1 MASDSVIRILLVE
14 DHETVRY
21 GLRLLLE
28 RQPDMTVVGEACNG
42 RIAIEQAC
50 ALRPTVAVIDVS
62 MPELNGVE
70 ATRAIAAEAPDV
82 AVVALTRYSDDGYV
96 QALLGAG
103 ACAYVLKQSASLELL
118 NAIRAAAAGRRYLD
132 TALSDRVADAFLA
145 RHAGSEPPR
154 RISEREGEVLRLIAI
169 GHSNKEIAHRLDLSV
184 KTVEAH
190 KANGMRKLNLGGRVD
205 IVRFAIKEGWLRD
218 A

>member
-1 MASDSVIRILLVE
+1 VIRILLAE

-21 GLRLLLE
+21 GLKLLID
-28 RQPDMTVVGEACNG
+28 RQPDMEVVGEACNG
-42 RIAIEQAC
+42 RLAVEQARL
-50 ALRPTVAVIDVS
+50 LRPTVAVLDVS

-70 ATRAIAAEAPDV
+70 ATRAIASEAPGV

-118 NAIRAAAAGRRYLD
+118 NAIRAAALGRRYLD
-132 TALSDRVADAFLA
+132 TALTDRVADAFLA
-145 RHAGSEPPR
+145 RHRGSEPQR

-190 KANGMRKLNLGGRVD
+190 KANGMRKLNLRGRVD
-205 IVRFAIKEGWLRD
+205 IVRFAIGEGWLRD